1 MADIEKYNTLNVIE
15 KCDHGLYLDGGEH
28 DRILMPTRYVMPE
41 MTVGSG
47 VECFVY
53 NDFEDRLVATT
64 ETPLA
69 KVGEFAYLE
78 VVSVH
83 PSAGAFLD

>member
-1 MADIEKYNTLNVIE
+1 MADIGKYNTLNVLE

-53 NDFEDRLVATT
+53 ND
-64 ETPLA
+64 
-69 KVGEFAYLE
+69 
-78 VVSVH
+78 S
-83 PSAGAFLD
+83 